1 MLTIEDGA
9 ISLTRGDTAYL
20 SLDLTDANGEP
31 FEGSEGDYKTFTVR
45 ERVGGTLLFAI
56 TETLDSAFKIT
67 PDMTKELEYGRYVY
81 DIQVTLANGD
91 VFTVVPKNTFK
102 LTEEV
107 TE

>member
-20 SLDLTDANGEP
+20 SLDLTDALGEP
-31 FEGSEGDYKTFTVR
+31 FVGSEDDTKVLTVR
-45 ERVGGTLLFAI
+45 KAVGGTLAFAI
-56 TETLDSAFKIT
+56 TVGLDEAFKIT
-67 PDMTKELEYGRYVY
+67 PEMTKELDYGRYVY
-81 DIQVTLANGD
+81 DIQVNLSNGD
-91 VFTVVPKNTFK
+91 VFTVVAKNTFK